1 MFGKYNSLL
10 IKAFCAVICFVA
22 FSNIG
27 LAQESPVYDKK
38 YADSLGAD
46 ERGMKVY
53 IFVILKT
60 GKAVIDDKAQVSK
73 LFRGHLENI
82 NKLAKEGKLVVAG
95 PFKKNDKEFR
105 GIFILNV
112 QSILEAEALL
122 KTDHAI
128 ENGLL
133 EPEIYEWY
141 GSAAL
146 PEYLK
151 YVEKATK
158 KKF

>member
-1 MFGKYNSLL
+1 
-10 IKAFCAVICFVA
+10 
-22 FSNIG
+22 
-27 LAQESPVYDKK
+27 
-38 YADSLGAD
+38 
-46 ERGMKVY
+46 
-53 IFVILKT
+53 
-60 GKAVIDDKAQVSK
+60 
-73 LFRGHLENI
+73 
-82 NKLAKEGKLVVAG
+82 
-95 PFKKNDKEFR
+95 
-105 GIFILNV
+105 V

-122 KTDHAI
+122 KTDPAI

-151 YVEKATK
+151 YVDKATK